1 MIHYRIKIIYLQWGL
16 SGPEHPGKLCEEVRQ
31 APGHPL
37 VPRLYLSLHT
47 LLCPLQSTVREVK
60 ESGPSCVLVHSDELS
75 TWSSL
80 HVEEEGPP
88 IGTNWMAR
96 SLKGQD

>member
-1 MIHYRIKIIYLQWGL
+1 MIHYRLKMLHLGWEL
-16 SGPEHPGKLCEEVRQ
+16 SGPEHPGGFHEEACQ

-37 VPRLYLSLHT
+37 ALPPCLTLHV
-47 LLCPLQSTVREVK
+47 LLCPLQPAVREVK
-60 ESGPSCVLVHSDELS
+60 ESGPSCVLVRSDELA

-88 IGTNWMAR
+88 VGTNWMAR
-96 SLKGQD
+96 SLKGED